1 MKGIKTASALA
12 VTMLMLAACSNDN
25 TVSEPSASVTAEST
39 VSAVTQISETQ
50 QEASE
55 TLQETVTESVKPVSY
70 RYRPA
75 EEISNAHFYSDDIE
89 AEMEWTCVFMQDTPP
104 VDSDYAQ
111 IDAVPHELI
120 KDILEY
126 SFENTEYTA
135 DNTYGYGLSCMLYD
149 MNNDGIDDYLL
160 KTTFNC
166 VWNEYAYKIY
176 LTQEDGTFIPV
187 TWDCV
192 EVFHPDQYILK
203 SETNGLKDI
212 MVLHNSNYP
221 IITYNGSDS
230 YTPCEMLDERHT
242 FMEAEILPDNILHI
256 NMKVSVAD
264 TPDGEYYTA
273 IKLADNPYLE
283 EDMLYS
289 CYPDGTPETHF
300 ETPDYQPGEFNPSS
314 DGYDFYALLTEEGL
328 AAFSDEDN
336 VWSLLDLLE
345 IKHIAANG

>member
-12 VTMLMLAACSNDN
+12 VTMLMLASCSNDN
-25 TVSEPSASVTAEST
+25 AVSEPSASVAAEST
-39 VSAVTQISETQ
+39 VSAVTQISETP
-50 QEASE
+50 QETYE
-55 TLQETVTESVKPVSY
+55 TLQETVTENIQPVSY
-70 RYRPA
+70 KYQPA

-89 AEMEWTCVFMQDTPP
+89 TEMIWTDIFSQDTPP
-104 VDSDYAQ
+104 EKSDYAQ
-111 IDAVPHELI
+111 IDTISHELI

-135 DNTYGYGLSCMLYD
+135 NNIYGYHLSYMLYD
-149 MNNDGIDDYLL
+149 MNNDGTDDYLL
-160 KTTFNC
+160 KTTFKC
-166 VWNEYAYKIY
+166 IWDECFYKIY
-176 LTQEDGTFIPV
+176 LAQSDGTFTPV

-192 EVFHPDQYILK
+192 EIFHDPYILK
-203 SETNGLKDI
+203 TETNGLKDI

-242 FMEAEILPDNILHI
+242 FMEAEIMPDNILHI

-273 IKLADNPYLE
+273 IKLADNPYLAE
-283 EDMLYS
+283 NMLYS
-289 CYPDGTPETHF
+289 CYLDGTPETHT
-300 ETPDYQPGEFNPSS
+300 EAHDHHPGKFNPSS
-314 DGYDFYALLTEEGL
+314 DGYDFYASLTDEGS

-345 IKHIAANG
+345 IKHIAANV